1 MRSLHAVTAT
11 ALLGAATLMPAQ
23 AIDNQDFDLIQRGR
37 YLTDMGDCGACHT
50 LPGSGQLL
58 AGGRPIETPFGLLLA
73 PNITPDSETGIGAWT
88 DDEVVNSLTK
98 GTGRNGIHLYPA
110 MPYTYSTKM
119 TREDALAVRAYL
131 NTIPAVRNPVQ
142 PNQLPFP
149 FDVRA
154 GLIAWDALNF
164 RPGEL
169 KPVAGKSAAWNRG
182 AYIVEGLTHCGLCH
196 TPKNAA
202 GGDETSQR
210 FKGYALQGWFAPDIT
225 NDNRRG
231 IGGWSIEDVV
241 TYLKTGH
248 NRFTAASGPMAEV
261 VMDSTSKLTDQD
273 LNAIAVY
280 LKDQPVPATTEA
292 AGDPDAGV
300 MRNGGAIYAVQC
312 AACHGPD
319 GSGVDGLF
327 PTLKGSALVQSLDP
341 ISTLHMVLRG
351 ARSAATDPAP
361 TAPAMPSF
369 GWTLSD
375 DQVAAVSTYVR
386 NAWGNRAP
394 PVDAATVGKM
404 RRALEQR
411 AD

>member
-1 MRSLHAVTAT
+1 MRSLQAITAT

-23 AIDNQDFDLIQRGR
+23 AIDMQDFDLIQRGR
-37 YLTDMGDCGACHT
+37 YLTVMGDCGACHT
-50 LPGSGQLL
+50 LPGSDRLL
-58 AGGRPIETPFGLLLA
+58 AGGRPIETPFGNLLA
-73 PNITPDSETGIGAWT
+73 PNITPDPETGIGAWT

-164 RPGEL
+164 RPGQFQ
-169 KPVAGKSAAWNRG
+169 PVAEKSAAWNRG
-182 AYIVEGLTHCGLCH
+182 AYIVEGLAHCGLCH
-196 TPKNAA
+196 TPKNTV

-210 FKGYALQGWFAPDIT
+210 LRGYALQGWFAPDIT
-225 NDNRRG
+225 NDRRRG
-231 IGGWSIEDVV
+231 IGNWSIEDVV

-261 VMDSTSKLTDQD
+261 VMDSTSKLTDED

-280 LKDQPVPATTEA
+280 LKDQPVPNTTEA
-292 AGDPDAGV
+292 TGEPDAGV
-300 MRNGGAIYAVQC
+300 MRNGGAVYAVQC

-327 PTLKGSALVQSLDP
+327 PMLKGSALIQSPDP
-341 ISTLHMVLRG
+341 VSILHVVLRG
-351 ARSAATDPAP
+351 TRSAATDLAP

-369 GWTLSD
+369 GWTLND
-375 DQVAAVSTYVR
+375 DQVAAVSTYIR

-394 PVDAATVGKM
+394 PVDAATVGKT

>member
-11 ALLGAATLMPAQ
+11 ALLGVATLMPAQ
-23 AIDNQDFDLIQRGR
+23 AIDMQNFDLIQRGR
-37 YLTDMGDCGACHT
+37 YLTDAGDCGACHT

-58 AGGRPIETPFGLLLA
+58 AGGRPLETPFGTLLA
-73 PNITPDSETGIGAWT
+73 PNITPDPETGIAAWT
-88 DDEVVNSLTK
+88 DDEFVNSLTK
-98 GTGRNGIHLYPA
+98 GTGRNGTHLYPA
-110 MPYTYSTKM
+110 MPYTYM
-119 TREDALAVRAYL
+119 TNVTRDDAIAIRAYL
-131 NTIPAVRNPVQ
+131 DTIPAVRNPVQ

-164 RPGEL
+164 RAAEF
-169 KPVAGKSAAWNRG
+169 KPTADKSAAWNRG
-182 AYIVEGLTHCGLCH
+182 AYLVEGLAHCGLCH

-225 NDNRRG
+225 NDRRRG
-231 IGGWSIEDVV
+231 IGAWSVEDVV

-261 VMDSTSKLTDQD
+261 VMDSTSKLTDDD

-280 LKDQPVPATTEA
+280 LKDQPVPNTAEA
-292 AGDPDAGV
+292 AGDPDAN
-300 MRNGGAIYAVQC
+300 MMKSGGAIYAVQC
-312 AACHGPD
+312 AACHAPD
-319 GSGVDGLF
+319 GSGVAGLF
-327 PTLKGSALVQSLDP
+327 PMLKGSAVVQSTDP
-341 ISTLHMVLRG
+341 VSILHVVLRG

-361 TAPAMPSF
+361 TAAAMPSF

-375 DQVAAVSTYVR
+375 SDVAAVATYVR

-394 PVDAATVGKM
+394 PVDAATVGKT

>member
-11 ALLGAATLMPAQ
+11 ALLGIATLMPAQ
-23 AIDNQDFDLIQRGR
+23 AIDMQDFDLIQRGR
-37 YLTDMGDCGACHT
+37 YLTDAGDCGACHT
-50 LPGSGQLL
+50 LPGSAQLL
-58 AGGRPIETPFGLLLA
+58 AGGRPLETPFGTLLA

-88 DDEVVNSLTK
+88 DDEFVNSLTK
-98 GTGRNGIHLYPA
+98 GTGRNGTHLYPA
-110 MPYTYSTKM
+110 MPYTYMTKV
-119 TREDALAVRAYL
+119 TRDDAIAIRAYL

-164 RPGEL
+164 RAAEF
-169 KPVAGKSAAWNRG
+169 KPAPDKSAAWNRG
-182 AYIVEGLTHCGLCH
+182 AYLVEGLAHCGLCH

-225 NDNRRG
+225 NDRRRG
-231 IGGWSIEDVV
+231 IGAWSVDDVA

-261 VMDSTSKLTDQD
+261 VMDSTSKLTDDD

-280 LKDQPVPATTEA
+280 LKDQPMPNTAKA

-300 MRNGGAIYAVQC
+300 MKSGGAIYAVQC
-312 AACHGPD
+312 AACHAPD

-327 PTLKGSALVQSLDP
+327 PMLKGSAVVQSNDP
-341 ISTLHMVLRG
+341 VSILHVVLRG

-361 TAPAMPSF
+361 TAAAMPSF

-375 DQVAAVSTYVR
+375 SDVAAVATYVR

-394 PVDAATVGKM
+394 PVDAATVGKT